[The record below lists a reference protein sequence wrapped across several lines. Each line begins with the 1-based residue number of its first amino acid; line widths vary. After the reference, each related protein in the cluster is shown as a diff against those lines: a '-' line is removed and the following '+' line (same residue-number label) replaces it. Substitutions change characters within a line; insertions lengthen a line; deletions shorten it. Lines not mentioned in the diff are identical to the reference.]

1 MTCDHEVTKNK
12 ATKLE
17 GNNNAM
23 SNLWRMI
30 DRDKTLNSIHYEY
43 LRILLFCYHAPFAV
57 VSLIKLKNKPVAA
70 TTSVAVG
77 MQR

>member
-1 MTCDHEVTKNK
+1 MEIVRLHFQYLILEFTCIYNILNYIIVNKYMTCDHEVTTNK

-23 SNLWRMI
+23 SILWRMI

-43 LRILLFCYHAPFAV
+43 LRILLF
-57 VSLIKLKNKPVAA
+57 
-70 TTSVAVG
+70 
-77 MQR
+77 

>member
-1 MTCDHEVTKNK
+1 MTCDHEVTTNK

-23 SNLWRMI
+23 SILWRMI

-43 LRILLFCYHAPFAV
+43 LRILLF
-57 VSLIKLKNKPVAA
+57 
-70 TTSVAVG
+70 
-77 MQR
+77 